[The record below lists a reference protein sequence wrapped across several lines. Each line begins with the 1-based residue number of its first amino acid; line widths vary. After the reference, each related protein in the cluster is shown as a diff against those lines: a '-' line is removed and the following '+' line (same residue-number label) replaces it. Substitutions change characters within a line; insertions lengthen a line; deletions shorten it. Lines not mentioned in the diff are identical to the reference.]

1 MYKYKITNTDLENGP
16 FFISKSGYYYLCEDI
31 TINFLKN
38 KNDIWKHNKDNNF
51 GFTAGIIIDTCNVV
65 LDLNGFTIQQSIQDY
80 CLQRFFALIQL
91 NNMPFI
97 IGAGPILEKRTQLE
111 TGKNITIKNGTLG
124 LSSHQAIL
132 GNNNINVKLQ
142 NLKIN
147 NFEVSGITL
156 NAVHKLQIE
165 RTNIGPSNNDVVI
178 TPFFAGFIFIH
189 KLLQTIQVMDNREDV
204 QNQIQLILDKIQTFY
219 IPYINAIYSITYLN
233 ELKNMFVDDLFINY
247 NGLTPCNM
255 HGIKI
260 TGQGPSV
267 NEFHESISD
276 INSVNSKNTQI
287 LSTTIK
293 NLKASVDEELL
304 LSYKE
309 NCLMIGAGVKVS
321 FNLLL
326 KSPLTMPVI
335 LDINSLI
342 NNYPDLNTLIKTNID
357 DYVITILNKIINDEI
372 LTDEES
378 KNFEIVRNKDTMGHI
393 NKGIM
398 GIRLGSTVDCYCN
411 DIEIKYIDNYGK
423 LSDNYEYY
431 RDKYNIK
438 KVIIPD
444 SGTDGKKNLTGSY
457 SMGFISS
464 AVVKSVFNDMYI
476 SNIFSKYNAS
486 VGLFI
491 NNKSCNI
498 NVKNIRICNIKSNE
512 EYNDDSTLL
521 VDEKSKKICLNN
533 IKIE

>member
-1 MYKYKITNTDLENGP
+1 
-16 FFISKSGYYYLCEDI
+16 
-31 TINFLKN
+31 
-38 KNDIWKHNKDNNF
+38 
-51 GFTAGIIIDTCNVV
+51 
-65 LDLNGFTIQQSIQDY
+65 
-80 CLQRFFALIQL
+80 
-91 NNMPFI
+91 
-97 IGAGPILEKRTQLE
+97 
-111 TGKNITIKNGTLG
+111 
-124 LSSHQAIL
+124 
-132 GNNNINVKLQ
+132 
-142 NLKIN
+142 
-147 NFEVSGITL
+147 
-156 NAVHKLQIE
+156 
-165 RTNIGPSNNDVVI
+165 
-178 TPFFAGFIFIH
+178 
-189 KLLQTIQVMDNREDV
+189 MDNREDV
-204 QNQIQLILDKIQTFY
+204 KNKIQLILNKIQIFY
-219 IPYINAIYSITYLN
+219 EPYINAIYSITYLN
-233 ELKNMFVDDLFINY
+233 ELKNMFDDDLFINY

-309 NCLMIGAGVKVS
+309 KCLMIGAGVKVS

-342 NNYPDLNTLIKTNID
+342 NDYPDLNTLIKTNID
-357 DYVITILNKIINDEI
+357 DYIITILNKIINDEI

-423 LSDNYEYY
+423 LSDDYEYY
-431 RDKYNIK
+431 RDKYNIH

-444 SGTDGKKNLTGSY
+444 TGTDGKNNLTGSY

-476 SNIFSKYNAS
+476 SNIFSKYNSS

-498 NVKNIRICNIKSNE
+498 NVKNIRICNIKSDENK
-512 EYNDDSTLL
+512 NDDSTIL